1 VTETRTVGLQVNGR
15 RHERETEVRTS
26 LADFLRHDLGYTGTH
41 VACEQGVCGSCTVL
55 VDEVAVRSCLMLAVQ
70 ADGSEVT
77 TVESLGRPD
86 QLSALQESMRQ
97 EHGLQCGFCTPG
109 LLMGVLGE
117 ARAGRDL
124 DDVLESVLTG
134 HLCRCT
140 GYVNIRAA
148 IMRAWPELKQA

>member
-1 VTETRTVGLQVNGR
+1 MTETRTVTLQVNGR
-15 RHERETEVRTS
+15 EHRHETEVRTS
-26 LADFLRHDLGYTGTH
+26 LADFLRHELGYTGTH

-55 VDEVAVRSCLMLAVQ
+55 LDGMAVRSCLLFAVQ
-70 ADGSEVT
+70 AEGAEVT

-86 QLSALQESMRQ
+86 DLSAFQESMRQ

-117 ARAGRDL
+117 ARAGREL
-124 DDVLESVLTG
+124 DDVLEGVLAG

-148 IMRAWPELKQA
+148 IRRAWPELKA